1 LQFPCQKRNPQTIKQ
16 IKYIPPFVSLLELI
30 VSQKKQLQQG
40 VVVDAVRG
48 EVQGVREHMT
58 STTNHRGN
66 LKEGIRIGFQRKKHL
81 S

>member
-1 LQFPCQKRNPQTIKQ
+1 MLGVVDTVVNRPIVHA
-16 IKYIPPFVSLLELI
+16 ILELI